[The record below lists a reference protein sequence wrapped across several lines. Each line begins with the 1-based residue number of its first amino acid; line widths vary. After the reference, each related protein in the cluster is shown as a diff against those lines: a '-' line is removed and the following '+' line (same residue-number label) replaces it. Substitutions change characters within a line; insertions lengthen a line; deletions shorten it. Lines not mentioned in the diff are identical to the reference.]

1 MPSFATD
8 SPLDKRIK
16 LDMIYETL
24 ALLNLTP
31 DRKKRTF
38 NKPEATKVNGVPFKK
53 APVFTRFE
61 RENLRKKLQEE
72 RDKWD
77 LKVCTGYER
86 VYPSFDPV
94 KQELYRQ
101 MLDRSNIM
109 FNDFISG
116 IPSRQIY
123 QNAASAT
130 NPPRRLSRTN
140 PINKAKAVDL
150 SSQ

>member
-1 MPSFATD
+1 
-8 SPLDKRIK
+8 
-16 LDMIYETL
+16 MIYETL

-31 DRKKRTF
+31 ERKKKTF
-38 NKPEATKVNGVPFKK
+38 NKPEPAKATGVSFKK
-53 APVFTRFE
+53 SPGFTRFE
-61 RENLRKKLQEE
+61 KENLRKKLQEE

-77 LKVCTGYER
+77 LKVCTGYQR
-86 VYPSFDPV
+86 VYPSFDPE

-123 QNAASAT
+123 QNATAGA

-140 PINKAKAVDL
+140 PINKGKALDL
-150 SSQ
+150 QSQQGGLTPDRTSKKGGDHL